1 MNETYSVTHVLLYGK
16 DFFTDEANLLISNV
30 DIDFVVFLKRI
41 DKHFYRTVMVTLA
54 KNNF

>member
-1 MNETYSVTHVLLYGK
+1 MNETDSATRVLLYGK
-16 DFFTDEANLLISNV
+16 DFFRDEVNLLISDV
-30 DIDFVVFLKRI
+30 VIEFVVFLKRT